1 MSAKVWSSEAVAA
14 AAGDAKPEL
23 VWATCACCGL
33 TEECTPAYVAKVRER
48 YSGRWVCGLC
58 GEAVKYEICRS
69 ERRISTEEALS
80 RHTSFFESFR
90 SAAPPVDTAEHLI
103 AAMRQLLRR
112 SLNSPRATR
121 STPGSSLHEAARDGS
136 ADAGRS
142 LARSGNGAKTSSFS
156 DLKATHWRQLLQHP
170 PEIVLAAYVHGI
182 AELSSLL
189 AATVAVI

>member
-14 AAGDAKPEL
+14 AAGDPKPEL

-33 TEECTPAYVAKVRER
+33 REECTPAYVAKVRER

-80 RHTSFFESFR
+80 RHTIFSESFR
-90 SAAPPVDTAEHLI
+90 SAAPPIDTAEHLI

-121 STPGSSLHEAARDGS
+121 STPGSSLQEAARDGG
-136 ADAGRS
+136 ADARRS
-142 LARSGNGAKTSSFS
+142 LARSGSCFS
-156 DLKATHWRQLLQHP
+156 T
-170 PEIVLAAYVHGI
+170 LAQ
-182 AELSSLL
+182 
-189 AATVAVI
+189 